1 MIKVNQTEL
10 FLDPRPTTTML
21 LCVNVRLQM
30 ETHFVQPPAGA
41 LTPELNSAIIS
52 TCYIVISHLFSCVR
66 PSQNMCDSF
75 LSIGCFSLTLTT
87 AVKVGLSNRMIRR
100 QTCFMLFMMN
110 VLVQRILGILDKEV
124 WEMIFDTCCTIIA
137 MCLSDK

>member
-1 MIKVNQTEL
+1 
-10 FLDPRPTTTML
+10 
-21 LCVNVRLQM
+21 
-30 ETHFVQPPAGA
+30 
-41 LTPELNSAIIS
+41 
-52 TCYIVISHLFSCVR
+52 
-66 PSQNMCDSF
+66 MCDSF

-87 AVKVGLSNRMIRR
+87 AVKVGLSN
-100 QTCFMLFMMN
+100 QTTDMLHAFMMN